1 MSILVVGSIA
11 LDTVETPYGK
21 VDNALGGSALYFSTA
36 ASIYSPVNVVGVVG
50 SDFDF
55 SKIDFLMKRQV
66 NFDGLTVGEGHT
78 FRWGGRYHENVNKRD
93 TLFTQ
98 LNVFQ
103 NFSPVIPKHYR
114 NSQFV
119 FLANINPDL
128 QKDVLEQINKPYLTV
143 MDTMNFW
150 INGKRDSLMSVLRLV
165 DVFILNNEEL
175 EELTGTANLFDG
187 ARQLIKEG
195 PKALVVKKG
204 EHGSI
209 LITEDKCFLAPA
221 YPVSKIAD
229 PTGAGDSFAGGFLG
243 YLSTCDQIN
252 QINLRRAV
260 IYGTIIASFTVED
273 FSFSRLKGL
282 PREEVEKRVEA
293 FREMTSF

>member
-1 MSILVVGSIA
+1 M
-11 LDTVETPYGK
+11 
-21 VDNALGGSALYFSTA
+21 
-36 ASIYSPVNVVGVVG
+36 
-50 SDFDF
+50 
-55 SKIDFLMKRQV
+55 
-66 NFDGLTVGEGHT
+66 
-78 FRWGGRYHENVNKRD
+78 
-93 TLFTQ
+93 
-98 LNVFQ
+98 
-103 NFSPVIPKHYR
+103 
-114 NSQFV
+114 
-119 FLANINPDL
+119 
-128 QKDVLEQINKPYLTV
+128 
-143 MDTMNFW
+143 
-150 INGKRDSLMSVLRLV
+150 
-165 DVFILNNEEL
+165 
-175 EELTGTANLFDG
+175 TGTANLFDG